1 MEVGLEVHPAV
12 SSSTIQQV
20 GGATAAPESAT
31 PRVRDGV
38 LRLPNPFPL
47 HHGGALRG
55 AGLAWRLEGAAQNP
69 LLIVLG
75 GISACRRVF
84 GGEGPQRGWW
94 NEVVGPGQALDTD
107 RFQVLGID
115 YLGGSGLSTR
125 PEPDQPFPA
134 LSSHDQADA
143 LVALLDELQIPKVRA
158 IVGASYGGMVALAFA
173 ERFPAR
179 VERLCVI
186 SAADQ
191 THPMATAWRS
201 VQREIMRLGLRA
213 GCPRDGIVLA
223 RALAMATYRSREEFA
238 ARFRG
243 EPRFEADQ
251 HPVFPV
257 EDYLLS
263 RGRAY
268 ADSYRPESF
277 ICLSE
282 SIDLHRVNAAAIRVP
297 VDVVAVREDQLV
309 PLTDLQAMA
318 GRLPQ
323 ATLHEISSLFGHD
336 AFLKEAEQLRPI
348 LGRLLE
354 SAP

>member
-1 MEVGLEVHPAV
+1 V
-12 SSSTIQQV
+12 SSSTFQQV
-20 GGATAAPESAT
+20 DGATAAPGSAT

-38 LRLPNPFPL
+38 LRLPEPFAL
-47 HHGGALRG
+47 HHGGALG
-55 AGLAWRLEGAAQNP
+55 AADLAWRLEGRPQDPVVIA
-69 LLIVLG
+69 LG

-84 GGEGPQRGWW
+84 GGEGAQRGWW
-94 NEVVGPGQALDTD
+94 NELVGPGLALDTG
-107 RFQVLGID
+107 RVQVLGID

-125 PEPDQPFPA
+125 PEAGKHFPA
-134 LSSHDQADA
+134 LSSHDQARA
-143 LVALLDELQIPKVRA
+143 LAALLDHLQIPTVRA

-173 ERFPAR
+173 ERFAGR

-223 RALAMATYRSREEFA
+223 RALAMATYRSKEEFA
-238 ARFRG
+238 ERFRG
-243 EPRFEADQ
+243 EPRFESDQ

-257 EDYLLS
+257 EEYLLS

-282 SIDLHRVNAAAIRVP
+282 SIDLHRVDAAAISVP

-318 GRLPQ
+318 GLLPQ
-323 ATLHEISSLFGHD
+323 ATLFEISSLYGHD
-336 AFLKEAEQLRPI
+336 AFLKEAGQLRPI
-348 LGRLLE
+348 LGRLFE
-354 SAP
+354 SAS